1 MAKTESSG
9 ALTESTF
16 YVLLCLNEPMHGYAI
31 MQKVKDMTG
40 GRVNLGAGTLYGI
53 LNALVEK
60 DLIAELNERSS
71 GRRKEYAITNEGR
84 LAFADEVKRLEALV
98 RDARS
103 IQGGN

>member
-16 YVLLCLNEPMHGYAI
+16 YVLLCLHEPMHGYAI
-31 MQKVKDMTG
+31 MQKAKDMTG

>member
-16 YVLLCLNEPMHGYAI
+16 YVLLCLHEPMHGYAI

-40 GRVNLGAGTLYGI
+40 GRVNLYGI

>member
-16 YVLLCLNEPMHGYAI
+16 YVLLCLHVPMHGYAI

-60 DLIAELNERSS
+60 DLIAELNGRSS